1 MHLTYFLP
9 ARLPMLSP
17 AADPAEPR
25 PPRHTDI
32 YSSGMATK
40 TQRLLDVI
48 MVTSTQRQIITSFDI
63 DL

>member
-1 MHLTYFLP
+1 MSQANVTLT
-9 ARLPMLSP
+9 SN
-17 AADPAEPR
+17 
-25 PPRHTDI
+25 TDI

-48 MVTSTQRQIITSFDI
+48 MVTSTQRQIITSFDV